1 MELAKMTSKGQL
13 TVPVS
18 IRKKLGIGAGDQLLF
33 YEREGQI
40 ILAPVTPASL
50 AAAQAAAAQQHVY
63 SLEEIREIAVPI
75 AQRHQLKRLTL
86 FGSYA
91 RGEATAQSDLDFR
104 ADVPADF
111 GMFRLSALQGDLED
125 AFHKKVD
132 LITEGMLSDPL
143 SGKLARNIEED
154 EVVLYGVGKLGTTGW
169 ESPAAYFPLLRR
181 RYGCGEA
188 DRKRSP
194 LYGQPIPGTISLLHW
209 IK

>member
-18 IRKKLGIGAGDQLLF
+18 IRKKLGIGARDQLLF

-40 ILAPVTPASL
+40 ILVPVTPASL
-50 AAAQAAAAQQHVY
+50 AAAQQHVY

-154 EVVLYGVGKLGTTGW
+154 EVVLYGVGK
-169 ESPAAYFPLLRR
+169 
-181 RYGCGEA
+181 
-188 DRKRSP
+188 
-194 LYGQPIPGTISLLHW
+194 
-209 IK
+209 

>member
-40 ILAPVTPASL
+40 ILAPVTPA
-50 AAAQAAAAQQHVY
+50 
-63 SLEEIREIAVPI
+63 
-75 AQRHQLKRLTL
+75 
-86 FGSYA
+86 A

-154 EVVLYGVGKLGTTGW
+154 EVVLYGVGK
-169 ESPAAYFPLLRR
+169 
-181 RYGCGEA
+181 
-188 DRKRSP
+188 
-194 LYGQPIPGTISLLHW
+194 
-209 IK
+209 

>member
-13 TVPVS
+13 TIPVS

-63 SLEEIREIAVPI
+63 SLRKSAKLPFPSRSAISSSALRCLV
-75 AQRHQLKRLTL
+75 
-86 FGSYA
+86 SYA

-143 SGKLARNIEED
+143 SGKLAQNIEED
-154 EVVLYGVGKLGTTGW
+154 EVVLYGVGK
-169 ESPAAYFPLLRR
+169 
-181 RYGCGEA
+181 
-188 DRKRSP
+188 
-194 LYGQPIPGTISLLHW
+194 
-209 IK
+209 

>member
-75 AQRHQLKRLTL
+75 AQRHQLKRCLVPMPGVRQPRRVTSIFVPMFPRTL
-86 FGSYA
+86 ACS
-91 RGEATAQSDLDFR
+91 
-104 ADVPADF
+104 V
-111 GMFRLSALQGDLED
+111 
-125 AFHKKVD
+125 
-132 LITEGMLSDPL
+132 
-143 SGKLARNIEED
+143 
-154 EVVLYGVGKLGTTGW
+154 
-169 ESPAAYFPLLRR
+169 
-181 RYGCGEA
+181 
-188 DRKRSP
+188 
-194 LYGQPIPGTISLLHW
+194 
-209 IK
+209 

>member
-40 ILAPVTPASL
+40 ILVPVTPASL
-50 AAAQAAAAQQHVY
+50 AAAQQHVY

-143 SGKLARNIEED
+143 SGKLAQNIEED
-154 EVVLYGVGKLGTTGW
+154 EVVLYGVGK
-169 ESPAAYFPLLRR
+169 
-181 RYGCGEA
+181 
-188 DRKRSP
+188 
-194 LYGQPIPGTISLLHW
+194 
-209 IK
+209 

>member
-125 AFHKKVD
+125 AFHKYY
-132 LITEGMLSDPL
+132 L
-143 SGKLARNIEED
+143 D
-154 EVVLYGVGKLGTTGW
+154 ETKMFRY
-169 ESPAAYFPLLRR
+169 ARR
-181 RYGCGEA
+181 RNVETRMKAFIRQETG
-188 DRKRSP
+188 
-194 LYGQPIPGTISLLHW
+194 
-209 IK
+209 IKLRTEE

>member
-18 IRKKLGIGAGDQLLF
+18 IRKELGIGAGDQLLF

-40 ILAPVTPASL
+40 ILVPVTPASL
-50 AAAQAAAAQQHVY
+50 AAAQQHVY

-143 SGKLARNIEED
+143 SGKLAQNIEED
-154 EVVLYGVGKLGTTGW
+154 EVVLYGVGK
-169 ESPAAYFPLLRR
+169 
-181 RYGCGEA
+181 
-188 DRKRSP
+188 
-194 LYGQPIPGTISLLHW
+194 
-209 IK
+209 

>member
-18 IRKKLGIGAGDQLLF
+18 IRKELGIGAGDQLLF

-40 ILAPVTPASL
+40 ILVPVTPASL
-50 AAAQAAAAQQHVY
+50 AASQQHVY

-86 FGSYA
+86 FVSYA

-104 ADVPADF
+104 SDVPADF
-111 GMFRLSALQGDLED
+111 GLFRLSALQGDLED

-132 LITEGMLSDPL
+132 LITE
-143 SGKLARNIEED
+143 RE
-154 EVVLYGVGKLGTTGW
+154 
-169 ESPAAYFPLLRR
+169 
-181 RYGCGEA
+181 C
-188 DRKRSP
+188 
-194 LYGQPIPGTISLLHW
+194 
-209 IK
+209 

>member
-1 MELAKMTSKGQL
+1 MC
-13 TVPVS
+13 
-18 IRKKLGIGAGDQLLF
+18 IRD
-33 YEREGQI
+33 R
-40 ILAPVTPASL
+40 
-50 AAAQAAAAQQHVY
+50 
-63 SLEEIREIAVPI
+63 
-75 AQRHQLKRLTL
+75 LKRLTL

-154 EVVLYGVGKLGTTGW
+154 EVVLYGVGK
-169 ESPAAYFPLLRR
+169 
-181 RYGCGEA
+181 
-188 DRKRSP
+188 
-194 LYGQPIPGTISLLHW
+194 
-209 IK
+209 

>member
-40 ILAPVTPASL
+40 ILVPVTPASL
-50 AAAQAAAAQQHVY
+50 AAAQQHVY

-154 EVVLYGVGKLGTTGW
+154 EVVLYGVGK
-169 ESPAAYFPLLRR
+169 
-181 RYGCGEA
+181 
-188 DRKRSP
+188 
-194 LYGQPIPGTISLLHW
+194 
-209 IK
+209 

>member
-1 MELAKMTSKGQL
+1 MELAKMTSKGPL

-40 ILAPVTPASL
+40 ILVPVTPASL
-50 AAAQAAAAQQHVY
+50 AAAQQHVY

-111 GMFRLSALQGDLED
+111 GLFRLSALQGDLED

-132 LITEGMLSDPL
+132 LITE
-143 SGKLARNIEED
+143 RE
-154 EVVLYGVGKLGTTGW
+154 
-169 ESPAAYFPLLRR
+169 
-181 RYGCGEA
+181 C
-188 DRKRSP
+188 
-194 LYGQPIPGTISLLHW
+194 
-209 IK
+209 

>member
-75 AQRHQLKRLTL
+75 ARRHQLKRLTL

-104 ADVPADF
+104 AAVPADF

-154 EVVLYGVGKLGTTGW
+154 EVVLYGVGK
-169 ESPAAYFPLLRR
+169 
-181 RYGCGEA
+181 
-188 DRKRSP
+188 
-194 LYGQPIPGTISLLHW
+194 
-209 IK
+209 

>member
-40 ILAPVTPASL
+40 ILVPVTPASL
-50 AAAQAAAAQQHVY
+50 AVAQQHVY
-63 SLEEIREIAVPI
+63 SLEKIREIAVPI

-91 RGEATAQSDLDFR
+91 WGEATAQSDLDFR

-111 GMFRLSALQGDLED
+111 GLFRLSALQGDLED

-132 LITEGMLSDPL
+132 LITE
-143 SGKLARNIEED
+143 RE
-154 EVVLYGVGKLGTTGW
+154 
-169 ESPAAYFPLLRR
+169 
-181 RYGCGEA
+181 C
-188 DRKRSP
+188 
-194 LYGQPIPGTISLLHW
+194 
-209 IK
+209 

>member
-40 ILAPVTPASL
+40 ILVPVTPASL
-50 AAAQAAAAQQHVY
+50 AAAQQHVY

-111 GMFRLSALQGDLED
+111 GLFRLSALQGDLED

-154 EVVLYGVGKLGTTGW
+154 EVVLYGVGK
-169 ESPAAYFPLLRR
+169 
-181 RYGCGEA
+181 
-188 DRKRSP
+188 
-194 LYGQPIPGTISLLHW
+194 
-209 IK
+209 

>member
-1 MELAKMTSKGQL
+1 MELTKMTSKGQL

-18 IRKKLGIGAGDQLLF
+18 IGKKLGIGAGDQLLF
-33 YEREGQI
+33 DEREGQI
-40 ILAPVTPASL
+40 ILVPVTPASL
-50 AAAQAAAAQQHVY
+50 AAAQQHVY

-111 GMFRLSALQGDLED
+111 GLFRLSALQGDLED
-125 AFHKKVD
+125 AFHKKID

-143 SGKLARNIEED
+143 SGKLAQNIEED
-154 EVVLYGVGKLGTTGW
+154 EVVLYGVGK
-169 ESPAAYFPLLRR
+169 
-181 RYGCGEA
+181 
-188 DRKRSP
+188 
-194 LYGQPIPGTISLLHW
+194 
-209 IK
+209 

>member
-18 IRKKLGIGAGDQLLF
+18 IRKKLGIGAGDQLLV

-154 EVVLYGVGKLGTTGW
+154 EVVLYGVGK
-169 ESPAAYFPLLRR
+169 
-181 RYGCGEA
+181 
-188 DRKRSP
+188 
-194 LYGQPIPGTISLLHW
+194 
-209 IK
+209 

>member
-40 ILAPVTPASL
+40 ILAPL

-154 EVVLYGVGKLGTTGW
+154 EVVLYGVGK
-169 ESPAAYFPLLRR
+169 
-181 RYGCGEA
+181 
-188 DRKRSP
+188 
-194 LYGQPIPGTISLLHW
+194 
-209 IK
+209 